1 MKLMTTLMLLGM
13 SAPALAFEF
22 KIPDNIYL
30 GGSYSTQQYSSSDNG
45 RNLQTLGMTLGY
57 RVNDYLSFE
66 SRLNKGVSGY
76 SSRYELPGSSIGDY
90 REQLGWH
97 SILAVK
103 GTYPIVGNLSVY
115 GLLGYSNNKLE
126 VDLLSSYRDP
136 QTGQVQHT
144 PAHITYSERGT
155 VYGLGLKLQTGKHM
169 DIYLDYQKLP
179 DFEPNHPISFSW
191 KAITFGANYY
201 F

>member
-1 MKLMTTLMLLGM
+1 MKIMATLLLL
-13 SAPALAFEF
+13 SVAAPALAFEF
-22 KIPDNIYL
+22 NVPDNIYL
-30 GGSYSTQQYSSSDNG
+30 GGSYSTQQYSSSNNG
-45 RNLQTLGMTLGY
+45 RNLQTLGMTFGY
-57 RVNDYLSFE
+57 RMNDYLSLE

-76 SSRYELPGSSIGDY
+76 STRYELPGSSIGDY
-90 REQLGWH
+90 RELLGWQ

-103 GTYPIVGNLSVY
+103 ATYPLVGNLSVY
-115 GLLGYSNNKLE
+115 GLLGYSNSKLE

-136 QTGQVQHT
+136 QSGEIT
-144 PAHITYSERGT
+144 HIPSRLTSSDSGAS
-155 VYGLGLKLQTGKHM
+155 YGLGLKLQTGKHM

-179 DFEPNHPISFSW
+179 DFAPNHPVSFSW